1 MMIIEYK
8 KEYYDAYKKLVKELW
23 NDITDETVQ
32 EITSEHLSGREF
44 IFLYERDNKII
55 GFINT
60 SIRSDYVPGST
71 GDGVAYI
78 EGIYVCKAYRRNQV
92 AIQLVDHVIN
102 YFKQRGFTEIGSDS
116 EIENE
121 VSYFWHKAIGFKEV
135 ERCVHYI
142 RKIGE

>member
-1 MMIIEYK
+1 MIIEYE
-8 KEYYDAYKKLVKELW
+8 KEYFSAYKKLVKELW
-23 NDITDETVQ
+23 NDITDETVK
-32 EITSEHLSGREF
+32 EITDEHLSGKEF
-44 IFLYERDNKII
+44 IFLYERDNEII

-60 SIRSDYVPGST
+60 SIRNDYVPGST
-71 GDGVAYI
+71 VDGVAYI

-92 AIQLVDHVIN
+92 AIQLVDHVIR

-135 ERCVHYI
+135 ERCIHYI
-142 RKIGE
+142 RKIGD